1 MTDRILLVEDD
12 PGSRDLIG
20 ALLAARGDA
29 FDCAADGF
37 LGLRLLSERRHAV
50 VEHRPHE
57 ALDQHRCLA
66 GARPGT
72 YQQRALAH
80 VDSALLL
87 GCELHASTRQMDG
100 WEHPPR

>member
-37 LGLRLLSERRHAV
+37 LGLR
-50 VEHRPHE
+50 
-57 ALDQHRCLA
+57 
-66 GARPGT
+66 
-72 YQQRALAH
+72 
-80 VDSALLL
+80 
-87 GCELHASTRQMDG
+87 
-100 WEHPPR
+100 